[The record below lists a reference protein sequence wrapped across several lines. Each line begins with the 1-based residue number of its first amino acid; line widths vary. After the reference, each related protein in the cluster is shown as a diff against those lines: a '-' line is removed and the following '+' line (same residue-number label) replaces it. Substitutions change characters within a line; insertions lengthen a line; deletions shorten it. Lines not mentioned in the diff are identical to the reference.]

1 MLINPRTRIV
11 TAMNAL
17 AHLILPALWMT
28 LGNMPVQA
36 AKPVDKKPQH
46 VIVAAV
52 RSDEISDRIE
62 ALGTARANESVS
74 ITANVTEKVK
84 EIHFEDGQLVQKG
97 DLLVVLE
104 QSEEQANLEQA
115 RALRGERQLSL
126 NRLLKLEKRKL
137 APTDEVDRARLEVQ
151 QAKAS
156 IAAIQSRINDRVIHA
171 PFAGVVGLRNISVG
185 ALIESGKL
193 IATLDDTRFIKLDFS
208 VPSIFLAELRTGL
221 KIKARAAALG
231 NKTYQGEVK
240 SIDSRIDPIT
250 RSVQVRAVLPN
261 PEGALVPGL
270 LMQVDLLRNTR
281 QALLIPEA
289 ALLPQGN
296 KQYVMVQ
303 IKKDDKDTVE
313 KRQLNIG
320 TRLPGF
326 VEVLSG
332 LKLNELVVTHGNN
345 KVQPGSRINVLAVDD
360 GTMDIA
366 AILKGKNKKGKQP

>member
-366 AILKGKNKKGKQP
+366 AILKGKDKKGKQP